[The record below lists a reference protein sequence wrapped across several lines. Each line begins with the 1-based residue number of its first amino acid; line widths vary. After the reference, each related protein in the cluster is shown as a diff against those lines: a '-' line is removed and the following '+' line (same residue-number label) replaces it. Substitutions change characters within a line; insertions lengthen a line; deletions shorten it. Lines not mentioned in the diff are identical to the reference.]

1 VPAGPGRR
9 RCRGLLLGAALAL
22 VVPAA
27 VVGILLER
35 FLFGLA
41 LVNMAAGYE
50 TLSLDAAMAEV
61 LSTVVGLGLA
71 AAVAVFWVARQADRE
86 SVVTGLSSS

>member
-41 LVNMAAGYE
+41 LDNMAAGYE

-71 AAVAVFWVARQADRE
+71 VAVFWVARQADRE
-86 SVVTGLSSS
+86 SVVTGLASS